1 MARKAWM
8 PLSLLCSLPL
18 LLGMGFGDSQG
29 PTRIPEPQSNY
40 RVLLVD
46 QEGVRVELTEFSVDG
61 QTFVMGGLGQGQV
74 AVPLEKV
81 RAVDIVN
88 QDGKLKAKISLAQGA
103 PVDLELDGNLKA
115 TGRTSYGNF
124 RIPLSEVRRVEVREL
139 VR

>member
-1 MARKAWM
+1 MSRKAWL

-18 LLGMGFGDSQG
+18 VLGMGFGDSQG

-81 RAVDIVN
+81 RAVDIVH
-88 QDGKLKAKISLAQGA
+88 QDGKLKARISLAQDG

-124 RIPLSEVRRVEVREL
+124 RIPLSEVRRVEVKEL

>member
-18 LLGMGFGDSQG
+18 LLGMDFGDSQG

>member
-1 MARKAWM
+1 MVRKAWM
-8 PLSLLCSLPL
+8 PPVLLLSLPL
-18 LLGMGFGDSQG
+18 LLGMGFGDSQA

-40 RVLLVD
+40 RVTLVD

-81 RAVDIVN
+81 KAVDIVN
-88 QDGKLKAKISLAQGA
+88 QDGKLKAKISLSQGE
-103 PVDLELDGNLKA
+103 PVSLNLDGNLKV

-124 RIPLSEVRRVEVREL
+124 RIPLSEVRRVEVKEL

>member
-124 RIPLSEVRRVEVREL
+124 RIPLSEVRRVEVKEL